1 MRKIVN
7 LGTNLG
13 LACRGKRGHEKNSA
27 TSNFQPFPETEMSV
41 KSPTPI
47 IVGTRGSEL
56 ALVQATATEA
66 ALAAAFPDREFIR
79 KVIKT
84 TGDRRTDVSL
94 ADVAK
99 AEGTFDKGVF
109 IKEIEEALTAGE
121 IDIAVHSLKDLPTV
135 LGDQYVLAA
144 VLERAPVRDVLVMRQ
159 PGGLAALPVEAIVGT
174 SSVRRAKQIEWM
186 RPDVQVADLRGNV
199 PTRLRKLAE
208 DEKYDAIL
216 LAEAGL
222 VRLGFIPEVAAG
234 EVEEVSGIPGLFV
247 TRLDESE
254 FFPAAGQGAIG
265 LEVRSGDAP
274 SRVFAETIGHR
285 ETWLRISAEREFL
298 RLLDG
303 GCHTPV
309 GVYSSISGEEI
320 LLKARVFPEAGGT
333 PTSGEARGTDPFTLA
348 LELFNSLS

>member
-1 MRKIVN
+1 
-7 LGTNLG
+7 
-13 LACRGKRGHEKNSA
+13 
-27 TSNFQPFPETEMSV
+27 MSV

>member
-1 MRKIVN
+1 MREAQSLK
-7 LGTNLG
+7 LLMTGESL
-13 LACRGKRGHEKNSA
+13 
-27 TSNFQPFPETEMSV
+27 P
-41 KSPTPI
+41 PI

-56 ALVQATATEA
+56 ALVQANATEE
-66 ALAAAFPDREFIR
+66 ALAAAFPGLKILR
-79 KVIKT
+79 KVITT

-109 IKEIEEALTAGE
+109 IKEIEEALNSGE

-135 LGDQYVLAA
+135 LQDRYILAA

-159 PGGLAALPVEAIVGT
+159 PGGLASLPVGAIVGT
-174 SSVRRAKQIEWM
+174 SSVRRAKQIEWL
-186 RPDVQVADLRGNV
+186 RPDVQVTDLRGNV

-222 VRLGFIPEVAAG
+222 VRLRFIPPAVTG
-234 EVEEVSGIPGLFV
+234 EVEEISGFSGLFV
-247 TRLDESE
+247 TRLNESE

-265 LEVRSGDAP
+265 LEVRCGDAP
-274 SRVFAETIGHR
+274 SRVFAESIGHR

-309 GVYSSISGEEI
+309 GVYSSISGDEI

-333 PTSGEARGTDPFTLA
+333 PKSGEVRGTDPFTLA